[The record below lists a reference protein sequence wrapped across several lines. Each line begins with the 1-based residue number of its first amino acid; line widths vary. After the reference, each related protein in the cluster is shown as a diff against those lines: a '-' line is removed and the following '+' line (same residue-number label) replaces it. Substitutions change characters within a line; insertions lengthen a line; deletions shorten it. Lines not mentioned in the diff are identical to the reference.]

1 MAIIEYGHHDHQD
14 DVCSGC
20 RVRTR
25 TRRLGSSLAGFE
37 VRGVAAGHP
46 ERGKSATCQRGG
58 CVGGTRPASGV
69 VAFPQRR
76 RETVGAGR
84 RIRATGSRSA
94 AWLRAAM
101 IHLDTSF
108 LVRALI
114 PGTPEEVKLRRW
126 VEEGEALIMSSVA
139 WTEFLCGP
147 LDAGDVELAERFV
160 ERRRDFT
167 PGQAVVAARLFND
180 SGRRRGTIIDCMI
193 GAAALADGAPI
204 ATPNVADFSRFAA
217 AGLKMA

>member
-1 MAIIEYGHHDHQD
+1 
-14 DVCSGC
+14 
-20 RVRTR
+20 
-25 TRRLGSSLAGFE
+25 
-37 VRGVAAGHP
+37 
-46 ERGKSATCQRGG
+46 
-58 CVGGTRPASGV
+58 
-69 VAFPQRR
+69 
-76 RETVGAGR
+76 
-84 RIRATGSRSA
+84 
-94 AWLRAAM
+94 M

-126 VEEGEALIMSSVA
+126 VGEGEALIMSSVG

-147 LDAGDVELAERFV
+147 LDVGDVELAERLV
-160 ERRRDFT
+160 ERRWDFT
-167 PGQAVVAARLFND
+167 PDQAVVAACLFND